1 MAADINRLKDI
12 LTKSKAVMKKT
23 EEQLG
28 STNTRNG
35 NTTYVNESEEKEIP
49 NLTENFISS
58 KMSEGNTK
66 SVAPQNGRY
75 RNLEKSKM
83 PDFIKQAMVDE
94 PIDIPETPNHT
105 FDLDDVPELV
115 QETPQYE
122 ERQGVPTQPTTFPGE
137 HIPSDGKS
145 IRDIVRKEIGDVV
158 REVVEEYL
166 DKSLVTEDI
175 KIKIGDTIFSGQLKP
190 LPKKKKSKRR
200 V

>member
-1 MAADINRLKDI
+1 MNSKLAEI
-12 LTKSKAVMKKT
+12 LSKSKVVMQKT
-23 EEQLG
+23 EQNHG
-28 STNTRNG
+28 STSNMNSGSNMFST
-35 NTTYVNESEEKEIP
+35 EEKEIP
-49 NLTENFISS
+49 NLTEKYMMENSRGTTS
-58 KMSEGNTK
+58 

-122 ERQGVPTQPTTFPGE
+122 ERQGVPTQPTTFTSTNEGYTPTD
-137 HIPSDGKS
+137 IKS
-145 IRDIVRKEIGDVV
+145 IRDIVREEIGNVV

-175 KIKIGDTIFSGQLKP
+175 QIKVGGTTFSGKLKP
-190 LPKKKKSKRR
+190 LPKKRKKR

>member
-1 MAADINRLKDI
+1 MSNRLAEI
-12 LTKSKAVMKKT
+12 LSKSKAVMRAT
-23 EEQLG
+23 EESHG
-28 STNTRNG
+28 STNMNG
-35 NTTYVNESEEKEIP
+35 GSNTFSNEEKEIP

-115 QETPQYE
+115 QENTQYE
-122 ERQGVPTQPTTFPGE
+122 ERQGVPQHHTNTPINE
-137 HIPSDGKS
+137 NV
-145 IRDIVRKEIGDVV
+145 IRKIVKEEIEDVV
-158 REVVEEYL
+158 RDVIEEYL

-175 KIKIGDTIFSGQLKP
+175 KIKIGDTIFGGKLKP
-190 LPKKKKSKRR
+190 LPTKKKKR

>member
-1 MAADINRLKDI
+1 MSNRLAEI
-12 LTKSKAVMKKT
+12 LSKSKAVMQAT
-23 EEQLG
+23 EENHG
-28 STNTRNG
+28 STNMNSG
-35 NTTYVNESEEKEIP
+35 GVVSHQEKEIP
-49 NLTENFISS
+49 NLTENFINSKSS
-58 KMSEGNTK
+58 GTK

-83 PDFIKQAMVDE
+83 PDFIKQAMIDE

-115 QETPQYE
+115 QENTQYE
-122 ERQGVPTQPTTFPGE
+122 ERQGVPTQPTTFTSSNEGHTPTD
-137 HIPSDGKS
+137 IKS
-145 IRDIVRKEIGDVV
+145 IRDIVREEIGNVV

-175 KIKIGDTIFSGQLKP
+175 KIKIGDTIFGGQLKP
-190 LPKKKKSKRR
+190 LPKKRKKR